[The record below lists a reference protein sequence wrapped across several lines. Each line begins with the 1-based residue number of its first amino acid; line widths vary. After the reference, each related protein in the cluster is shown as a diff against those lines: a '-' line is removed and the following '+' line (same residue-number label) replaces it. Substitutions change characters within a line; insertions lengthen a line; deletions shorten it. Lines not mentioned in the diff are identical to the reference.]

1 MTECN
6 NLTQIWTIVIVYL
19 SSRRYLDY
27 VLAIRL
33 AHETKANHHEQMN
46 GDDKT

>member
-6 NLTQIWTIVIVYL
+6 NLTQIWTIEIVYL

-33 AHETKANHHEQMN
+33 AQETKSKSSQTIN